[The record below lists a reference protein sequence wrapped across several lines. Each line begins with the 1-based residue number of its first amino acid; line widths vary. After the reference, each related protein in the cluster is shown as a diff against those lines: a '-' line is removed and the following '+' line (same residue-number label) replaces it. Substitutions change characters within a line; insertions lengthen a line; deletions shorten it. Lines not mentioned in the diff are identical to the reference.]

1 MSDTPQKVT
10 IPFILNNYEVLLIDA
25 FGVLMNT
32 KGALEGA
39 VDFINELNRTGK
51 EYFILSNGSLY
62 NALQNQGNYARRG
75 FDIPKERIISSG
87 TLIEKWVEQ
96 EKLKNKRFLVLAP
109 EPTKSLVRDA
119 GAIVCEELDESADV
133 LLIGDP
139 KGYNYLEEIEFA
151 ITLLYKSIDSGN
163 PIRVLVPNPDVIYP
177 KENKAYGITA
187 GALALLLE
195 KAVAL
200 RYPKN
205 IFQIEY
211 LGKPYNPIFE
221 EAFHRVKHKKMVMI
235 GDQLETDIKGA
246 VHFGI
251 DSVLIGTGITNLSN
265 LSFHDGIRP
274 TYLLDNLINNKTK
287 GPYES

>member
-1 MSDTPQKVT
+1 M
-10 IPFILNNYEVLLIDA
+10 LHH
-25 FGVLMNT
+25 
-32 KGALEGA
+32 
-39 VDFINELNRTGK
+39 
-51 EYFILSNGSLY
+51 LY
-62 NALQNQGNYARRG
+62 
-75 FDIPKERIISSG
+75 G
-87 TLIEKWVEQ
+87 T
-96 EKLKNKRFLVLAP
+96 
-109 EPTKSLVRDA
+109 S
-119 GAIVCEELDESADV
+119 
-133 LLIGDP
+133 
-139 KGYNYLEEIEFA
+139 
-151 ITLLYKSIDSGN
+151 
-163 PIRVLVPNPDVIYP
+163 
-177 KENKAYGITA
+177 
-187 GALALLLE
+187 
-195 KAVAL
+195 
-200 RYPKN
+200 